1 VNPCARTVAIAA
13 ARPSALEGCEAN
25 AGSVAVRV
33 VEASVPPLAGLV
45 VVAAGVEVVDG
56 ADCAG
61 EPDARAGV
69 LAVLALFELEPHA
82 ESAAHPASA
91 SHPIRRIGLI
101 VRCAAAHVRR
111 VAAGLTDLLV
121 AANLEG
127 CEER

>member
-13 ARPSALEGCEAN
+13 ARPSALEG
-25 AGSVAVRV
+25 SVAERV
-33 VEASVPPLAGLV
+33 VEASVPPLAGLA

-56 ADCAG
+56 ADRAG
-61 EPDARAGV
+61 ELDACAGV

-111 VAAGLTDLLV
+111 VAVGSTHLLA
-121 AANLEG
+121 AANLEE
-127 CEER
+127 CKDR